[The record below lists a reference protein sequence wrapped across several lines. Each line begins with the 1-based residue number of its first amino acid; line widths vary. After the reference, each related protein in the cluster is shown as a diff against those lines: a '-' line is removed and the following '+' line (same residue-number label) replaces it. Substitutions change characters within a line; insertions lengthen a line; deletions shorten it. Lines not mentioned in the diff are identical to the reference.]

1 VSDFRRYPRSVT
13 STNQLIYTSSRYKDL
28 IGALPSYADLKK
40 EHFPLSKLTTAQ
52 LSPLGVMPEPPQPVM
67 AAQANFIEG
76 GLLLTIGVHHSACD
90 ASAVG
95 TILDTW
101 AHNTAA
107 TSSSE
112 PVNFS
117 KYDPPSND
125 RAALMVRATGA
136 KLMDFPEY
144 VLQPNPSIAAA
155 DINTEQMAQTTFSLP
170 SMTTHVFYFSPA
182 SLLALKAAAEA
193 YSTNDALTAFLWRHI
208 TLARNPNI
216 QSSRSMVSGT
226 VGEKTSAV
234 LYATNIRTRTSPPL
248 PHSYLGNASMATI
261 TERHSVSTLASSS
274 GLKIAA
280 FAVRKSLRR
289 LIDTPNRIPLTIGL
303 LDARPD
309 PTEFKFAYH
318 GFLGPDISSTSW
330 ADIGVYESFWGQL
343 GKVESFRIPGEG
355 ADGAIAVFPRLKQ
368 GGLEVMVALEAEA
381 MQRLIDDPGFVGKA
395 ELWA

>member
-1 VSDFRRYPRSVT
+1 MSVFCTYPRSII
-13 STNQLIYTSSRYKDL
+13 SIYQLIFTSSRYNDL
-28 IGALPSYADLKK
+28 TGVLPSYADLKK
-40 EHFPLSKLTTAQ
+40 EHFPLSKLTTEQ

-76 GLLLTIGVHHSACD
+76 GLLFTIGVHHSACD

-107 TSSSE
+107 TNSSE
-112 PVNFS
+112 PVSFS

-125 RAALMVRATGA
+125 RGPLMVGAAGA
-136 KLMDFPEY
+136 KLADFPEY
-144 VLQPNPSIAAA
+144 ILQPAPPGAAA
-155 DINTEQMAQTTFSLP
+155 DVNMERIAQTAFSLP
-170 SMTTHVFYFSPA
+170 SMKTHIFYFSPA

-193 YSTNDALTAFLWRHI
+193 YSTNDALTAFLWQHM
-208 TLARNPNI
+208 TLARNPRT
-216 QSSRSMVSGT
+216 QSSGPIVSGAD
-226 VGEKTSAV
+226 GEKTSAI
-234 LYATNIRTRTSPPL
+234 LCAGNIRTRTSPPL

-261 TERHSVSTLASSS
+261 TERHSISTLISPP
-274 GLKIAA
+274 GLKIASS
-280 FAVRKSLRR
+280 AVRKSLRR
-289 LIDTPNRIPLTIGL
+289 LADTPNRIPLTIGL

-309 PTEFKFAYH
+309 PTELKFAYH

-330 ADIGVYESFWGQL
+330 ADIGVYESFWGPL
-343 GKVESFRIPGEG
+343 GTLESFRIPGEG

-381 MQRLIDDPGFVGKA
+381 MQRLIEDPEFVGKA